1 MVRARQYFL
10 LDAASAALA
19 FSFHRVSNS
28 GDIRL
33 GLVTNY
39 FPQVPYFYP
48 ILILQQWQHIFY
60 FSTWDKS
67 PAAKVE
73 ISFYLSK
80 IIIVVSRESYHG
92 QVLIGTGAD
101 GISWILCSKLPLIC
115 LSMWPIRMLNTRVIV
130 VFQFPNLQLFPWISS
145 GPPCS
150 DIRNYCVP
158 DPLLWHNTEQVSQT
172 NLQKSRDKVCILLVR
187 QRGPL
192 LTRSLAGFWKE

>member
-1 MVRARQYFL
+1 MLLGYRMLPREDMVRARQYFL

-28 GDIRL
+28 EDIRL
-33 GLVTNY
+33 GLATNY

-67 PAAKVE
+67 PAAKVD

-80 IIIVVSRESYHG
+80 RIIVVSRELYHG

-101 GISWILCSKLPLIC
+101 GISWILCSEPPLTC
-115 LSMWPIRMLNTRVIV
+115 LSIWPTRNLRLDLSVYHIRFL
-130 VFQFPNLQLFPWISS
+130 S
-145 GPPCS
+145 
-150 DIRNYCVP
+150 
-158 DPLLWHNTEQVSQT
+158 
-172 NLQKSRDKVCILLVR
+172 
-187 QRGPL
+187 
-192 LTRSLAGFWKE
+192 